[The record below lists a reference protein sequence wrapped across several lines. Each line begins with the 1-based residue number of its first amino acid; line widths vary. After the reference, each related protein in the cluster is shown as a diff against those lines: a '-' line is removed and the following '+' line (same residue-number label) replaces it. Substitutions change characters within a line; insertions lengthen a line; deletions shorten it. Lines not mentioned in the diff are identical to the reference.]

1 MHFFNY
7 SATLFRTKSSFKKKK
22 RKKTRTKKKI
32 QVEALQPVPI
42 EAPNITRML
51 REKLQKKNY

>member
-1 MHFFNY
+1 MQFFNY

-22 RKKTRTKKKI
+22 KENTNKKKI